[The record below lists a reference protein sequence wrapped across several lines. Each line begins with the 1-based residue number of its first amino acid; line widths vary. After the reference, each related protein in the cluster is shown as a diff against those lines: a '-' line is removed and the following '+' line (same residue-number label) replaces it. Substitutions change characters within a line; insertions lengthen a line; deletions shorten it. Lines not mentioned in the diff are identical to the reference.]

1 MYWGMGD
8 LEIRNLTKVFHDNGG
23 DIVAVNS
30 LDADIR
36 DGEFVVLVGPS
47 GCGKSTTL
55 RMIAGLENPTGGNIV
70 LDGEDVTEKEPKSRD
85 MAMVFQS
92 YALYPHMT
100 AQENM
105 AFGLKMTTDLSK
117 EEIADRVRNTADM
130 MGILDLIDK
139 KPGELSGG
147 QQQRVA
153 LGRAIVRE
161 PEVFLMDEPLSNL
174 DAKLRTQMRT
184 ELQELQSDFGV
195 TTIYVTHDQTEAMTM
210 SDRIV
215 VLNDGELQQLGT
227 PLECYHEPSNRF
239 VAGFIGSPSMNFF
252 DVELDTS
259 RGMPTLVH
267 EAFEYEL
274 TDEVSDD
281 LEGNGTRFTLGIRPE
296 DVEAVPKDT
305 RNAISTTVN
314 VTEPLGDVSYVY
326 IDIGGEQYTATLGGD
341 IVIESGRELTVQFPQ
356 DRVHVFDR
364 STGEAL
370 RNRTPPESDEL
381 AALVG
386 LEDAGG
392 AGLGVE

>member
-1 MYWGMGD
+1 MGE
-8 LEIRNLTKVFHDNGG
+8 LEIQNLTKIFHDDGG
-23 DIVAVNS
+23 DIVAVDS
-30 LDADIR
+30 FDAKIE
-36 DGEFVVLVGPS
+36 DGEFIVLVGPS

-55 RMIAGLENPTGGNIV
+55 RMIAGLENPTEGSIV
-70 LDGEDVTEKEPKSRD
+70 LDGEDVTEKKPKSRN

-100 AQENM
+100 ARENM
-105 AFGLKMTTDLSK
+105 AFGLKMTTDLPKS
-117 EEIADRVRNTADM
+117 EIAERVQDAADM
-130 MGILDLIDK
+130 MGIGDLIDK
-139 KPGELSGG
+139 KPDELSGG

-210 SDRIV
+210 SDRIA
-215 VLNDGELQQLGT
+215 VLNDGQLQQLGT
-227 PLECYHEPSNRF
+227 PLECYHEPANQF

-259 RGMPTLVH
+259 GETPTLVH
-267 EAFEYEL
+267 DEFAYEL
-274 TDEVSDD
+274 DD
-281 LEGNGTRFTLGIRPE
+281 DVYADIEGEGSRFTLGIRPE
-296 DVEAVPKDT
+296 DIKAVPKDT
-305 RNAISTTVN
+305 HNAISPTVK

-326 IDIGGEQYTATLGGD
+326 LDIGGEQYTATLEGD

-356 DRVHVFDR
+356 NRVHVFDGE
-364 STGEAL
+364 TGEAL
-370 RNRTPPESDEL
+370 RNRAPPETDDV
-381 AALVG
+381 AAL
-386 LEDAGG
+386 
-392 AGLGVE
+392 AGLDDVSGVEIGVE